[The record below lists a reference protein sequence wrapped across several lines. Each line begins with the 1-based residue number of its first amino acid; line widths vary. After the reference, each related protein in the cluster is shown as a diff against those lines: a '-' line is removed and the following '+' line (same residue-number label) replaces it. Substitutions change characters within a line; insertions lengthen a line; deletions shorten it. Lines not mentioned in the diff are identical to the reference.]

1 MIRRILIWG
10 VAIVVLL
17 AAGAFAITYP
27 KVSALADVGAGY
39 VAHQVC
45 SCVFVADRSDEACRR
60 DVPPDMSSV
69 RSERI
74 ERDGRP
80 GVRAWVPL
88 YAERVALYDP
98 GFGCTLY

>member
-1 MIRRILIWG
+1 MLRRILRWG
-10 VAIVVLL
+10 SGLVVLV

-27 KVSALADVGAGY
+27 KVSTLADVGAGY
-39 VAHQVC
+39 AAHQVC
-45 SCVFVADRSDEACRR
+45 SCMFVADRSEASCRR
-60 DVPPDMSSV
+60 DLPPDMAPV

-80 GVRAWVPL
+80 GVRAWVPI

-98 GFGCTLY
+98 GLGCTLY